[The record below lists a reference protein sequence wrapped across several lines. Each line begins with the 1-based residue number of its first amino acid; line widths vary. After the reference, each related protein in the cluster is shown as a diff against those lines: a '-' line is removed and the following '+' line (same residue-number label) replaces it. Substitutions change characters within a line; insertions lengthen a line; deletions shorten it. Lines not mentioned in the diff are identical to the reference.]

1 MRNNDST
8 DDNGAHRLPVP
19 ERFRDT
25 INVPIA
31 IPAWGALVMI
41 AGALFT
47 SGTLYQKM
55 DALIENSRQSDARIA
70 LIHERQIVTNAA
82 IVTLEKQSQNV
93 EARLSNV
100 ERGLFQDKRTR

>member
-1 MRNNDST
+1 MPKTEPTANT
-8 DDNGAHRLPVP
+8 

-31 IPAWGALVMI
+31 IPAWGAIVMI

-55 DALIENSRQSDARIA
+55 DALVETSRRSEDKVAVVA
-70 LIHERQIVTNAA
+70 ERQVKGLAA
-82 IVTLEKQSQNV
+82 IEVLQAGMRDHDQRLVNDEQ
-93 EARLSNV
+93 RLSNI
-100 ERGLFQDKRTR
+100 ERSMFMTQARAK

>member
-1 MRNNDST
+1 M
-8 DDNGAHRLPVP
+8 GA

-55 DALIENSRQSDARIA
+55 DALIENSRQSDARIT
-70 LIHERQIVTNAA
+70 LVHERQIATSAA
-82 IVTLEKQSQNV
+82 VIALERQGDNLD
-93 EARLSNV
+93 ARLSNI
-100 ERGLFQDKRTR
+100 ERGVYQDKRGR

>member
-1 MRNNDST
+1 MRQTSNQNDDS
-8 DDNGAHRLPVP
+8 AHDPTAP
-19 ERFRDT
+19 ERFRDS

-55 DALIENSRQSDARIA
+55 DALIENSRQSDARITV
-70 LIHERQIVTNAA
+70 IHERQFVANAA
-82 IVTLEKQSQNV
+82 ILSLEKQGQSLNDRV
-93 EARLSNV
+93 SNL
-100 ERGLFQDKRTR
+100 ERGMFQEKRIR